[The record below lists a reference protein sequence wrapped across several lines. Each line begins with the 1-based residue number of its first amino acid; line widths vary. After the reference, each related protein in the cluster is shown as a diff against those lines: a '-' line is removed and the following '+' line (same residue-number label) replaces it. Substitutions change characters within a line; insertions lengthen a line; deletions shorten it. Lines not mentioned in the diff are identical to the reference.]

1 MPLFSV
7 VGSTLALALE
17 DTLLLTDTSSPDAP
31 VVRCVEESAHQ
42 ASSAAADGDGDAGAD
57 AETDA
62 NADGGDAAATGGIV
76 AVALNAD
83 GSLAVTAHNDKELRV
98 WRVADGTCVSRRT
111 LAKKPTTLLVAP
123 LPPPAAGAPATAAAD
138 AEADAA
144 DEAVWRDAT
153 AEVAVIGDKTGD
165 VLVRFRRAVSRLSS
179 HVGRVEDAV
188 FFMR

>member
-31 VVRCVEESAHQ
+31 VVRCVKESAHQ

-57 AETDA
+57 AEADT

-111 LAKKPTTLLVAP
+111 LAKKPTTMLTNSLCVFQELDGSRCPKTHDHVAIMDSEMGQKRSKWAQTYP
-123 LPPPAAGAPATAAAD
+123 SDLCHAMIRGITKELAD
-138 AEADAA
+138 
-144 DEAVWRDAT
+144 
-153 AEVAVIGDKTGD
+153 
-165 VLVRFRRAVSRLSS
+165 S
-179 HVGRVEDAV
+179 
-188 FFMR
+188 